1 MFKKKLSLATF
12 LILSFTQ
19 ANYADIKH
27 WNEMTPEEK
36 KTLNKLLGEPYEV
49 HDARDEKNNLKL
61 EAQSPQEPW
70 RLSLVSI
77 NMDFDTN
84 RDDMAMQQIELY
96 APITEDFKLTLG
108 YYESQWDT
116 DFEGYFGAFTYKIT
130 DRIGIQADYFAANDY
145 NLPKDQFGIGSF
157 IEMENNIRLLGIYRH
172 RRYKDNQTLRGVDFE
187 LVKVWAGA
195 ELIHSVQ
202 TTVSIN
208 ESIPGNDIGHMLN
221 LRGTVYAPEN
231 WSLGIEAFS
240 GRSRFVPITNELA
253 QVDLNIW
260 GSALRSGYFLTKNL
274 EVSGLIH
281 YMNADDFDV
290 TTISIQT
297 NFFF

>member
-70 RLSLVSI
+70 RLSLVSS

-157 IEMENNIRLLGIYRH
+157 IEMENNIRLLGMYRH

-187 LVKVWAGA
+187 LVKVWAGP
-195 ELIHSVQ
+195 ELIHSIQ

-221 LRGTVYAPEN
+221 LRGTVYSPQN

-240 GRSRFVPITNELA
+240 GRSRFIPATNQLA
-253 QVDLNIW
+253 KYDLNIW
-260 GSALRSGYFLTKNL
+260 GGAMRVGYFLTDSF
-274 EVSGLIH
+274 EVTGLIN
-281 YMNADDFDV
+281 YMNAEDFEV
-290 TTISIQT
+290 NTLAVQT

>member
-1 MFKKKLSLATF
+1 MIKSLRLTTAFALSLCVSTHAAWQDE
-12 LILSFTQ
+12 S
-19 ANYADIKH
+19 
-27 WNEMTPEEK
+27 EVSPEPK
-36 KTLNKLLGEPYEV
+36 RMMNKQSVAQGEELQE
-49 HDARDEKNNLKL
+49 DFNL

-70 RLSLVSI
+70 RLSLASI

-96 APITEDFKLTLG
+96 APISENFKLSLG

-130 DRIGIQADYFAANDY
+130 DRLGIQADYFAANDD

-157 IEMENNIRLLGIYRH
+157 IEMENNIRLLAMYRH
-172 RRYKDNQTLRGVDFE
+172 RRYKDNQTLRGVDLE
-187 LVKVWAGA
+187 LVKVWAGS

-202 TTVSIN
+202 ATVSIH

-221 LRGTVYAPEN
+221 LRGTVYSPQN

-240 GRSRFVPITNELA
+240 GRSRFVPATNQLA

-260 GSALRSGYFLTKNL
+260 GGAMRVGYFLTDTF
-274 EVSGLIH
+274 EVTGLIN
-281 YMNADDFDV
+281 YMDAEDFEV
-290 TTISIQT
+290 TTMGIQT
-297 NFFF
+297 NFYF